1 MMIIIIII
9 IIIIVRISV
18 QILQLSLLLM
28 MMQCVNK
35 QVRLLNWSELN
46 FNASLHNALYIM
58 HERWSN
64 YVAKIIV
71 VFVITIIVII
81 VIIDI
86 FY

>member
-1 MMIIIIII
+1 MIIIIII
-9 IIIIVRISV
+9 IIILRISV
-18 QILQLSLLLM
+18 HVLQLSLLLM